1 MRSQMDSFHQA
12 VEDAR
17 RQLIRDEGRNVSVR
31 ELIRRAGFEES
42 RRSTVSRHLEV
53 NRVWPKGHRVP
64 PEIVSALAA
73 VLPISEADLMKA
85 AQQAAGYHVPAAEDR
100 NLGYDVA
107 RFLGDAEVTPDE
119 KARLRAELLRIL
131 ADDMNRDDT
140 VRRSGSDVR
149 HAE

>member
-1 MRSQMDSFHQA
+1 MRSAMDTFQQA

-17 RQLIRDEGRNVSVR
+17 RQLIREKGRNVSVR
-31 ELIRRAGFEES
+31 ELIRMAGFEES
-42 RRSTVSRHLEV
+42 RRSTVAKHL
-53 NRVWPKGHRVP
+53 NPNLTWPKGHRVP

-85 AQQAAGYHVPAAEDR
+85 AQQAAGYVVPTTTER

-107 RFLGDAEVTPDE
+107 RFLGDTEVAPDE
-119 KARLRAELLRIL
+119 KAQLRAELLRIL
-131 ADDMNRDDT
+131 ADDMNRSEEP
-140 VRRSGSDVR
+140 RRAGSDAR